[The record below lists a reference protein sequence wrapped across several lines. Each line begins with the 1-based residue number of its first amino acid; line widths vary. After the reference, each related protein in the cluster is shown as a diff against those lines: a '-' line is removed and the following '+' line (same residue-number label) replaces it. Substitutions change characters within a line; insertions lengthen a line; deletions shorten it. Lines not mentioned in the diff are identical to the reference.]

1 MIDAYLG
8 VGTNL
13 GNRLDMLRGALSSLR
28 TLPTTRVI
36 TVSSVYETEA
46 VVLPGA
52 VAQPPYLNAAV
63 HIRTSL
69 APEHLMHA
77 CQEAERSFGR
87 DRSDGRRWEA
97 RTLDIDILHS
107 PGILMVTPNLT
118 LPHPRMHERAFVLV
132 PLAEI
137 APELHIPAPI
147 DSSVEYLL
155 SRLTDA
161 HTVTRLPV
169 DEPL

>member
-13 GNRLDMLRGALSSLR
+13 GNRLEMIRGAMATLR
-28 TLPTTRVI
+28 ALPSTRVI
-36 TVSSVYETEA
+36 SVSSVYETEA

-52 VAQPPYLNAAV
+52 VPQPPYLNAAIHV
-63 HIRTSL
+63 QTSL
-69 APEHLMHA
+69 APDGLLHA
-77 CQEAERSFGR
+77 CQDAEKSFGR
-87 DRSDGRRWEA
+87 DRSAGGRWEA
-97 RTLDIDILHS
+97 RTLDIDILHV
-107 PGILMVTPNLT
+107 PGVRMTGSELT
-118 LPHPRMHERAFVLV
+118 LPHPRLHERAFVLV

-155 SRLTDA
+155 SHLTDA

>member
-13 GNRLDMLRGALSSLR
+13 GNRLAMLRGALHALR
-28 TLPTTRVI
+28 AVPTIRVVG
-36 TVSSVYETEA
+36 TSSVYETEA
-46 VVLPGA
+46 VVLPGSA
-52 VAQPPYLNAAV
+52 TQPPYLNAVV

-69 APEHLMHA
+69 GPTDLLQI
-77 CQEAERSFGR
+77 CQDAERAFGR
-87 DRSDGRRWEA
+87 DRSTSIRWEA
-97 RTLDIDILHS
+97 RTLDIDILHV
-107 PGILMVTPNLT
+107 PGIQMSAPELT

-137 APELHIPAPI
+137 AAELHIPAPI